1 MFPPSTRAI
10 FSGTGQH
17 CWVRNVK
24 EANEGGGS
32 QYLKRNIS
40 TSFNQCAFTQIFSQL
55 ELDETAPGFNGIL
68 TSFYAKLFDMYKVII
83 PATVKPKINFK
94 SPAIKKICSS
104 INSGAHYL
112 KSHRFF
118 DHPTNTFHESV

>member
-1 MFPPSTRAI
+1 MKGA
-10 FSGTGQH
+10 G
-17 CWVRNVK
+17 RNTLK
-24 EANEGGGS
+24 ETCQLRLINMPLHKYLAN
-32 QYLKRNIS
+32 QN
-40 TSFNQCAFTQIFSQL
+40 
-55 ELDETAPGFNGIL
+55 DETAPGFNGIL

-83 PATVKPKINFK
+83 PATVMPKINFK

-118 DHPTNTFHESV
+118 DHPTNTFH